1 MKKNKTIKHAFIM
14 AAGRGVRLK
23 PLTDKIPKAMIKFKQ
38 STLISRGINK
48 LKKKFKNIHI
58 SVGYKGPILAKHLIE
73 NNVSTIF
80 NTEGHGNCWWIFNTI
95 IKYLNRPILVLTCD
109 NITNIDFEKIEKDY
123 LKKNSPPCMLIP
135 VNPIKDLDG
144 DYIFHKNNI
153 VHNLSRN
160 KISNIY
166 CSGIQILNPFVINKI
181 AKPCEDFNLL
191 WKNLIKNKNYL
202 YQIKCQKN
210 GLQLTISNNL
220 RGSKNFINFFRT
232 NYI

>member
-1 MKKNKTIKHAFIM
+1 MKKNKTIEHAFIM

-95 IKYLNRPILVLTCD
+95 IKYLNKPILVLTCD
-109 NITNIDFEKIEKDY
+109 NITNIDFKKIEKDY

-166 CSGIQILNPFVINKI
+166 CSGIQILNPFIINKI
-181 AKPCEDFNLL
+181 IKPCEDFNLL
-191 WKNLIKNKNYL
+191 WKNLIKKKKLLVSDQMPKKWFTVDN
-202 YQIKCQKN
+202 IKQFKR
-210 GLQLTISNNL
+210 L
-220 RGSKNFINFFRT
+220 KKF
-232 NYI
+232 Y

>member
-95 IKYLNRPILVLTCD
+95 IKHLNKPILVLTCD
-109 NITNIDFEKIEKDY
+109 NITNIDFKKIEKDY
-123 LKKNSPPCMLIP
+123 LKKNNPPCMLIP

-181 AKPCEDFNLL
+181 IKPCEDFNLL
-191 WKNLIKNKNYL
+191 WKNLIKKKKLLVSNQMPKKWFTVDN
-202 YQIKCQKN
+202 IKQFKR
-210 GLQLTISNNL
+210 L
-220 RGSKNFINFFRT
+220 KKF
-232 NYI
+232 Y

>member
-1 MKKNKTIKHAFIM
+1 MKKNKTIKHSFIM

-95 IKYLNRPILVLTCD
+95 IKHLNKPILVLTCD
-109 NITNIDFEKIEKDY
+109 NITNIDFKKIEKDY

-181 AKPCEDFNLL
+181 IKPCEDFNLL
-191 WKNLIKNKNYL
+191 WKNLIKKKKLLVSDQMPKKWFTVDN
-202 YQIKCQKN
+202 IKQFKR
-210 GLQLTISNNL
+210 L
-220 RGSKNFINFFRT
+220 KKF
-232 NYI
+232 Y

>member
-1 MKKNKTIKHAFIM
+1 MKKNKTIEHAFIM

-95 IKYLNRPILVLTCD
+95 IKYLNKPILVLTCD
-109 NITNIDFEKIEKDY
+109 NITNIDFKKIEKDY

-160 KISNIY
+160 KIRNIY
-166 CSGIQILNPFVINKI
+166 CSGIQILNPFIINKI
-181 AKPCEDFNLL
+181 IKPCEDFNLL
-191 WKNLIKNKNYL
+191 WKNLIKKKKLLVSDQMPKKWFTVDN
-202 YQIKCQKN
+202 IKQFKR
-210 GLQLTISNNL
+210 L
-220 RGSKNFINFFRT
+220 KKF
-232 NYI
+232 Y

>member
-1 MKKNKTIKHAFIM
+1 MKKNKTIEHAFIM

-95 IKYLNRPILVLTCD
+95 IKYLNKPILVLTCD
-109 NITNIDFEKIEKDY
+109 NITNIDFKKIEKDY

-166 CSGIQILNPFVINKI
+166 CSGIQILNPFTINKI
-181 AKPCEDFNLL
+181 IKPCEDFNLL
-191 WKNLIKNKNYL
+191 WKNLIKKKRLLVSDQMPKKWFTVDN
-202 YQIKCQKN
+202 IKQFKR
-210 GLQLTISNNL
+210 L
-220 RGSKNFINFFRT
+220 KKF
-232 NYI
+232 Y

>member
-1 MKKNKTIKHAFIM
+1 MKKNKTIEHAFIM

-95 IKYLNRPILVLTCD
+95 IKHLNKPILVLTCD
-109 NITNIDFEKIEKDY
+109 NITNIDFKKIEKDY

-135 VNPIKDLDG
+135 VNPIKDLNG

-181 AKPCEDFNLL
+181 IKPCEDFNLL
-191 WKNLIKNKNYL
+191 WKNLIKKKKLLVSDQMPKKWFTVDN
-202 YQIKCQKN
+202 IKQFKR
-210 GLQLTISNNL
+210 L
-220 RGSKNFINFFRT
+220 KKF
-232 NYI
+232 Y

>member
-1 MKKNKTIKHAFIM
+1 MKKNKTIEHAFIM

-95 IKYLNRPILVLTCD
+95 IKYLNKPILVLTCD
-109 NITNIDFEKIEKDY
+109 NITNIDFKKIEKDY

-181 AKPCEDFNLL
+181 IKPCEDFNLL
-191 WKNLIKNKNYL
+191 WKNLIKKKKLLVSDQMPKKWFTVDN
-202 YQIKCQKN
+202 IKQFKR
-210 GLQLTISNNL
+210 L
-220 RGSKNFINFFRT
+220 KKF
-232 NYI
+232 Y

>member
-1 MKKNKTIKHAFIM
+1 MKKNKTIEHAFIM

-80 NTEGHGNCWWIFNTI
+80 NTEGQGNCWWIFNTI
-95 IKYLNRPILVLTCD
+95 IKYLNKPILVLTCD
-109 NITNIDFEKIEKDY
+109 NITNIDFKKIEKDY

-166 CSGIQILNPFVINKI
+166 CSGIQILNPFIINKI
-181 AKPCEDFNLL
+181 IKPCEDFNLL
-191 WKNLIKNKNYL
+191 WKNLIKKKKLLVSDQMPKKWFTVDN
-202 YQIKCQKN
+202 IKQFKK
-210 GLQLTISNNL
+210 L
-220 RGSKNFINFFRT
+220 KKF
-232 NYI
+232 Y

>member
-1 MKKNKTIKHAFIM
+1 MKKNKTIEHTFIM

-95 IKYLNRPILVLTCD
+95 IKHLNKPILVLTCD

-153 VHNLSRN
+153 VYNLSRN

-166 CSGIQILNPFVINKI
+166 CSGIQILNPFIINKI

-191 WKNLIKNKNYL
+191 WKNLIKKKKLLVSDQMPKKWFTVDN
-202 YQIKCQKN
+202 IKQFKR
-210 GLQLTISNNL
+210 L
-220 RGSKNFINFFRT
+220 KKF
-232 NYI
+232 Y

>member
-95 IKYLNRPILVLTCD
+95 IKYLNKPILVLTCD
-109 NITNIDFEKIEKDY
+109 NITNIDFKKIEKDY

-135 VNPIKDLDG
+135 VKPIKDLDG

-166 CSGIQILNPFVINKI
+166 CSGIQILNPFIINKI
-181 AKPCEDFNLL
+181 IKPCEDFNLL
-191 WKNLIKNKNYL
+191 WKNLIKKKKLLVSDQMPKKWFTVDN
-202 YQIKCQKN
+202 IKQFKR
-210 GLQLTISNNL
+210 L
-220 RGSKNFINFFRT
+220 KKF
-232 NYI
+232 Y

>member
-1 MKKNKTIKHAFIM
+1 MKKNKTIEHAFIM

-23 PLTDKIPKAMIKFKQ
+23 PLTNKIPKAMIKFKQ

-95 IKYLNRPILVLTCD
+95 IKYLNKPILVLTCD
-109 NITNIDFEKIEKDY
+109 NITNIDFKKIEKDY

-166 CSGIQILNPFVINKI
+166 CSGIQILNPFIINKI
-181 AKPCEDFNLL
+181 IKPCEDFNLL
-191 WKNLIKNKNYL
+191 WKNLIKKKRLLVSDQMPKKWFTVDN
-202 YQIKCQKN
+202 IKQFKR
-210 GLQLTISNNL
+210 L
-220 RGSKNFINFFRT
+220 KKF
-232 NYI
+232 Y

>member
-14 AAGRGVRLK
+14 AARRGVRLK

-95 IKYLNRPILVLTCD
+95 IKHLNNLKCNNLL
-109 NITNIDFEKIEKDY
+109 KICY
-123 LKKNSPPCMLIP
+123 CSHLFINS
-135 VNPIKDLDG
+135 
-144 DYIFHKNNI
+144 
-153 VHNLSRN
+153 VHN
-160 KISNIY
+160 
-166 CSGIQILNPFVINKI
+166 CFQ
-181 AKPCEDFNLL
+181 
-191 WKNLIKNKNYL
+191 
-202 YQIKCQKN
+202 
-210 GLQLTISNNL
+210 
-220 RGSKNFINFFRT
+220 
-232 NYI
+232 

>member
-1 MKKNKTIKHAFIM
+1 MKKNKTIEHAFIM

-95 IKYLNRPILVLTCD
+95 IKYLNKPILVLTCD
-109 NITNIDFEKIEKDY
+109 NITNIDFKKIEKDY

-135 VNPIKDLDG
+135 VKPIKDLDG

-166 CSGIQILNPFVINKI
+166 CSGIQILNPFI
-181 AKPCEDFNLL
+181 
-191 WKNLIKNKNYL
+191 
-202 YQIKCQKN
+202 
-210 GLQLTISNNL
+210 ISDL
-220 RGSKNFINFFRT
+220 EMLF
-232 NYI
+232 Y

>member
-1 MKKNKTIKHAFIM
+1 MKKNKTIEHAFIM

-95 IKYLNRPILVLTCD
+95 IKYLNKPILVLTCD
-109 NITNIDFEKIEKDY
+109 NITNIDFKKIEKDY
-123 LKKNSPPCMLIP
+123 LKKKSPPCMLIP
-135 VNPIKDLDG
+135 VKPIKDLDG

-166 CSGIQILNPFVINKI
+166 CSGIQILNPFIINKI
-181 AKPCEDFNLL
+181 IKPCEDFNLL
-191 WKNLIKNKNYL
+191 WKNLIKKKELLVSDQMPKKWFTVDN
-202 YQIKCQKN
+202 IKQFKR
-210 GLQLTISNNL
+210 L
-220 RGSKNFINFFRT
+220 KKF
-232 NYI
+232 Y

>member
-95 IKYLNRPILVLTCD
+95 IKYLNKPILVLTCD
-109 NITNIDFEKIEKDY
+109 NITNIDFKKIEKDY

-135 VNPIKDLDG
+135 VKPIKDLDG

-166 CSGIQILNPFVINKI
+166 CSGIQILNPFIINKI
-181 AKPCEDFNLL
+181 IKPCEDFNLL
-191 WKNLIKNKNYL
+191 WKNLIKKKELLVSDQMPKKWFTVDN
-202 YQIKCQKN
+202 IKQFKR
-210 GLQLTISNNL
+210 L
-220 RGSKNFINFFRT
+220 KKF
-232 NYI
+232 Y

>member
-58 SVGYKGPILAKHLIE
+58 SVGYKGPILAKHLVE

-95 IKYLNRPILVLTCD
+95 IKHLNKPILVLTCD
-109 NITNIDFEKIEKDY
+109 NITNIDFKKIEKDY

-181 AKPCEDFNLL
+181 IKPCEDFNLL
-191 WKNLIKNKNYL
+191 WKNLIKKKKLLVSDQMPKKWFTVDN
-202 YQIKCQKN
+202 IKQFKR
-210 GLQLTISNNL
+210 L
-220 RGSKNFINFFRT
+220 KKF
-232 NYI
+232 Y

>member
-1 MKKNKTIKHAFIM
+1 MKKNNNIEHALIM

-23 PLTDKIPKAMIKFKQ
+23 PLTNKVPKAMIKFKQ

-80 NTEGHGNCWWIFNTI
+80 NTEGHGNCWWVFNTI
-95 IKYLNRPILVLTCD
+95 IKNLNKPILVLTCD
-109 NITNIDFEKIEKDY
+109 NITNIDFKKIEKDY

-135 VNPIKDLDG
+135 VNPIQGLEG

-153 VHNLSRN
+153 VYKLSRN
-160 KISNIY
+160 KINNIY
-166 CSGIQILNPFVINKI
+166 CSGIQILNPFIINKI
-181 AKPCEDFNLL
+181 IKPCEDFNLL
-191 WKNLIKNKNYL
+191 WKNLIKKKKLLVSDQMPKKWFTVDN
-202 YQIKCQKN
+202 IK
-210 GLQLTISNNL
+210 QLKRL
-220 RGSKNFINFFRT
+220 KKF
-232 NYI
+232 Y

>member
-1 MKKNKTIKHAFIM
+1 MKKNKTIEHAFIM

-95 IKYLNRPILVLTCD
+95 IKYLNKPILVLTCD
-109 NITNIDFEKIEKDY
+109 NITNIDFKKIEKDY

-160 KISNIY
+160 KINNIY
-166 CSGIQILNPFVINKI
+166 CSGIQILNPFIINKI
-181 AKPCEDFNLL
+181 IKPCEDFNLL
-191 WKNLIKNKNYL
+191 WKNLIKKKRLLVSDQMPKKWFTVDN
-202 YQIKCQKN
+202 IKQFKR
-210 GLQLTISNNL
+210 L
-220 RGSKNFINFFRT
+220 KKF
-232 NYI
+232 Y

>member
-95 IKYLNRPILVLTCD
+95 IKYLNKPILVLTCD
-109 NITNIDFEKIEKDY
+109 NITNIDFKKIEKDY

-166 CSGIQILNPFVINKI
+166 CSGIQILNPFIINKI
-181 AKPCEDFNLL
+181 IKPCEDFNLL
-191 WKNLIKNKNYL
+191 WKNLIKKKRLLVSDQMPKKWFTVDN
-202 YQIKCQKN
+202 IKQFKR
-210 GLQLTISNNL
+210 L
-220 RGSKNFINFFRT
+220 KKF
-232 NYI
+232 Y

>member
-1 MKKNKTIKHAFIM
+1 MKKNKTLEHAFIM

-95 IKYLNRPILVLTCD
+95 IKYLNKPILVLTCD
-109 NITNIDFEKIEKDY
+109 NITNIDFKKIEKDY

-166 CSGIQILNPFVINKI
+166 CSGIQLLNP
-181 AKPCEDFNLL
+181 
-191 WKNLIKNKNYL
+191 
-202 YQIKCQKN
+202 
-210 GLQLTISNNL
+210 
-220 RGSKNFINFFRT
+220 
-232 NYI
+232 

>member
-1 MKKNKTIKHAFIM
+1 MKKNKTIEHAFIM

-58 SVGYKGPILAKHLIE
+58 SVGYKGSILAKHLIE

-80 NTEGHGNCWWIFNTI
+80 NTEGQGNCWWIFNTI
-95 IKYLNRPILVLTCD
+95 IKYLNKPILVLTCD
-109 NITNIDFEKIEKDY
+109 NITNIDFKKIEKDY

-166 CSGIQILNPFVINKI
+166 CSGIQILNPFIINKI
-181 AKPCEDFNLL
+181 IKPCEDFNLL
-191 WKNLIKNKNYL
+191 WKNLIKKKKLLVSDQMPKKWFTVDN
-202 YQIKCQKN
+202 IKQFKK
-210 GLQLTISNNL
+210 L
-220 RGSKNFINFFRT
+220 KKF
-232 NYI
+232 Y

>member
-1 MKKNKTIKHAFIM
+1 MKKNKTIEHAFIM

-95 IKYLNRPILVLTCD
+95 IKYLNKPILVLTCD
-109 NITNIDFEKIEKDY
+109 NITNIDFKKIEKDY

-135 VNPIKDLDG
+135 VKPIKDLDG

-166 CSGIQILNPFVINKI
+166 CSGIQILNPFTINKI
-181 AKPCEDFNLL
+181 IKPCEDFNLL
-191 WKNLIKNKNYL
+191 WKNLIKKKRLLVSDQMPKKWFTVDN
-202 YQIKCQKN
+202 IKQFKR
-210 GLQLTISNNL
+210 L
-220 RGSKNFINFFRT
+220 KKF
-232 NYI
+232 Y

>member
-1 MKKNKTIKHAFIM
+1 M

-23 PLTDKIPKAMIKFKQ
+23 PLTNKVPKAMIKFKQ

-95 IKYLNRPILVLTCD
+95 IKNLNEPILVLTCD
-109 NITNIDFEKIEKDY
+109 NITNIDFKKIENDY

-135 VNPIKDLDG
+135 VNPIKGLEG

-153 VHNLSRN
+153 VYKLSRN

-166 CSGIQILNPFVINKI
+166 CSGIQILNPFIINKI
-181 AKPCEDFNLL
+181 IKPCEDFNLL
-191 WKNLIKNKNYL
+191 WKNLIKKKKLLVSDQMPKKWFTIDN
-202 YQIKCQKN
+202 IK
-210 GLQLTISNNL
+210 QLKRLKKFYKFLPN
-220 RGSKNFINFFRT
+220 
-232 NYI
+232 

>member
-1 MKKNKTIKHAFIM
+1 MKKNKTIEHTFIM

-95 IKYLNRPILVLTCD
+95 IKHLNKPILVLTCD

-153 VHNLSRN
+153 VYNLSRN

-166 CSGIQILNPFVINKI
+166 CSGIQILNPFIINKI

-191 WKNLIKNKNYL
+191 WKNLIKKKELLVSDQMPKKWFTVDN
-202 YQIKCQKN
+202 IKQFKR
-210 GLQLTISNNL
+210 L
-220 RGSKNFINFFRT
+220 KKF
-232 NYI
+232 Y

>member
-1 MKKNKTIKHAFIM
+1 MKKNKNIEHAFIM

-23 PLTDKIPKAMIKFKQ
+23 PLTNKVPKAMIKFKQ

-48 LKKKFKNIHI
+48 LKKKFINIHI

-95 IKYLNRPILVLTCD
+95 IKNLNKPILVLTCD

-135 VNPIKDLDG
+135 VNPIKGLDG

-153 VHNLSRN
+153 VYKLSRN
-160 KISNIY
+160 KINNMY
-166 CSGIQILNPFVINKI
+166 CSGIQILNPFIINKI
-181 AKPCEDFNLL
+181 IKPCEDFNLL
-191 WKNLIKNKNYL
+191 WKNLIKKKKLLVSDQMPKKWFTVDN
-202 YQIKCQKN
+202 IK
-210 GLQLTISNNL
+210 QLKRL
-220 RGSKNFINFFRT
+220 KKF
-232 NYI
+232 Y

>member
-95 IKYLNRPILVLTCD
+95 IKHLNKPILVLTCD
-109 NITNIDFEKIEKDY
+109 NITNIDFKKIEKDY

-166 CSGIQILNPFVINKI
+166 CSGIQILNPFFINKI
-181 AKPCEDFNLL
+181 IKPCEDFNLL
-191 WKNLIKNKNYL
+191 WKNLIKKKKLLVSDQMPKKWFTVDN
-202 YQIKCQKN
+202 IKQFKR
-210 GLQLTISNNL
+210 L
-220 RGSKNFINFFRT
+220 KKF
-232 NYI
+232 Y

>member
-95 IKYLNRPILVLTCD
+95 IKYLNKPILVLTCD
-109 NITNIDFEKIEKDY
+109 NITNIDFKKIEKDY

-166 CSGIQILNPFVINKI
+166 CSGIQILNPFTINKI
-181 AKPCEDFNLL
+181 IKPCEDFNLL
-191 WKNLIKNKNYL
+191 WKNLIKKKRLLVSDQMPKKWFTVDN
-202 YQIKCQKN
+202 IKQFKR
-210 GLQLTISNNL
+210 L
-220 RGSKNFINFFRT
+220 KKF
-232 NYI
+232 Y

>member
-1 MKKNKTIKHAFIM
+1 MKKNKTIEHTFIM

-95 IKYLNRPILVLTCD
+95 IKHLNKPILVLTCD
-109 NITNIDFEKIEKDY
+109 NITNIDFKKIEKDY

-166 CSGIQILNPFVINKI
+166 CSGIQILNPFTINKI
-181 AKPCEDFNLL
+181 IKPCEDFNLL
-191 WKNLIKNKNYL
+191 WKNLIKKKRLLVSDQMPKKWFTVDN
-202 YQIKCQKN
+202 IKQFKR
-210 GLQLTISNNL
+210 L
-220 RGSKNFINFFRT
+220 KKF
-232 NYI
+232 Y

>member
-1 MKKNKTIKHAFIM
+1 MKKNKTIEHAFIM

-95 IKYLNRPILVLTCD
+95 IKYLNKPILVES
-109 NITNIDFEKIEKDY
+109 N
-123 LKKNSPPCMLIP
+123 LKKSEYTYSDNTPA
-135 VNPIKDLDG
+135 
-144 DYIFHKNNI
+144 NNK
-153 VHNLSRN
+153 S
-160 KISNIY
+160 
-166 CSGIQILNPFVINKI
+166 
-181 AKPCEDFNLL
+181 
-191 WKNLIKNKNYL
+191 
-202 YQIKCQKN
+202 
-210 GLQLTISNNL
+210 
-220 RGSKNFINFFRT
+220 SKT
-232 NYI
+232 TSK

>member
-58 SVGYKGPILAKHLIE
+58 SVGSKGPILAKHLIE

-95 IKYLNRPILVLTCD
+95 IKYLNKPILVLTCD
-109 NITNIDFEKIEKDY
+109 NITNIDFKKIEKDY

-135 VNPIKDLDG
+135 VKPIKDLDG

-166 CSGIQILNPFVINKI
+166 CSGIQILNPFIINKI
-181 AKPCEDFNLL
+181 IKPCEDFNLL
-191 WKNLIKNKNYL
+191 WKNLIKKKKLLVSDQMPKKWFTVDN
-202 YQIKCQKN
+202 IKQFKK
-210 GLQLTISNNL
+210 L
-220 RGSKNFINFFRT
+220 KKF
-232 NYI
+232 Y

>member
-1 MKKNKTIKHAFIM
+1 MKKNKTIEHAFIM

-95 IKYLNRPILVLTCD
+95 IKYLNKPILVLTCD
-109 NITNIDFEKIEKDY
+109 NITNIDFKKIEKDY

-166 CSGIQILNPFVINKI
+166 CSGIQILNPFIINKI
-181 AKPCEDFNLL
+181 VKPCEDFNLL
-191 WKNLIKNKNYL
+191 WKNLIKKKELLVSDQMPKKWFTVDN
-202 YQIKCQKN
+202 IKQFKR
-210 GLQLTISNNL
+210 L
-220 RGSKNFINFFRT
+220 KKF
-232 NYI
+232 Y

>member
-1 MKKNKTIKHAFIM
+1 M

-23 PLTDKIPKAMIKFKQ
+23 PLTNKVPKAMIKFKQ

-95 IKYLNRPILVLTCD
+95 IKNLNEPILVLTCD
-109 NITNIDFEKIEKDY
+109 NITNIDFKKIEKDY

-135 VNPIKDLDG
+135 VNPIKGLEG

-153 VHNLSRN
+153 VYKLSRN

-166 CSGIQILNPFVINKI
+166 CSGIQILNPFIINKI
-181 AKPCEDFNLL
+181 IKPCEDFNLL
-191 WKNLIKNKNYL
+191 WKNLIKKKKLLVSDQMPKKWFTIDN
-202 YQIKCQKN
+202 IK
-210 GLQLTISNNL
+210 QLKRLKKFYKFLPN
-220 RGSKNFINFFRT
+220 
-232 NYI
+232 